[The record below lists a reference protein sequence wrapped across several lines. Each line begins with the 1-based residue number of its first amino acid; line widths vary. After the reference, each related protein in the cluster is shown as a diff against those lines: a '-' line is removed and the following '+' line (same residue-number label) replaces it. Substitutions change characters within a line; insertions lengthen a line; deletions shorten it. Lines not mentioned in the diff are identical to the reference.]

1 LGNPRALP
9 CDEAAIRSHASS
21 AACAAR
27 KSWILA
33 AAVLGS
39 SIAFV
44 DESIVNV
51 ALPKIEG
58 ELHAT
63 LPAMQWVIN
72 AYTLCMSALLLSG
85 GAAADQLGRRRIFM
99 TGVGIFAAASIGC
112 GLAGNV
118 QALIGARVVQGVGAA
133 LLVPCS
139 LALIGA
145 AFDEKERG
153 AAIGIWS
160 GASAIAAG
168 AAPLVGGWL
177 VDQWSWRAIFLINPV
192 LAVVTLW
199 ITATKVPESR
209 AAESSHGIDWFGSV
223 LVFTG
228 LGALV
233 YGLTASS
240 QRGWGN
246 VAVLASLSAALV
258 LLAGFI
264 ATERYSRAPMMPL
277 ELFRSRTFSGVN
289 ILTLLLYGALG
300 GAFFFVP
307 FLLIQAYGYAA
318 AAAGAAYLP
327 FTVVL
332 GLLSRWSGGLLDRFG
347 ARGPLIIGPTLTA
360 AGFLCV
366 AASRSYWAIL
376 LSMTLL
382 GFGMAVT
389 VAPLTATVLNA
400 VPQHRTGIASGINNA
415 VAAVGGLLLIALL
428 GGVALGVFDRALDR
442 HLASANAT
450 PAVRSA
456 VHSARGGFIVPPL
469 PQSLGA
475 EAPTAR
481 AIVAAS
487 LAETVNLVLRI
498 AAGLALASAVV
509 AALTMPPGK
518 PARQKE

>member
-1 LGNPRALP
+1 MGNPRALP

-39 SIAFV
+39 TIAFV

-85 GAAADQLGRRRIFM
+85 GAAADQFGRRMIFM
-99 TGVGIFAAASIGC
+99 IGVGIFAAASICC

-118 QALIGARVVQGVGAA
+118 QVLISARVVQGMGAA

-177 VDQWSWRAIFLINPV
+177 VDHWSWRAIFLINPV

-199 ITATKVPESR
+199 ITASKVPESR
-209 AAESSHGIDWFGSV
+209 APETVHGIDWFGSV
-223 LVFTG
+223 LVFAG

-240 QRGWGN
+240 QRGWGSRRERSGSATIARRS
-246 VAVLASLSAALV
+246 VMAMGIFCSPPKASSARLSTPIP
-258 LLAGFI
+258 G
-264 ATERYSRAPMMPL
+264 SP
-277 ELFRSRTFSGVN
+277 
-289 ILTLLLYGALG
+289 
-300 GAFFFVP
+300 
-307 FLLIQAYGYAA
+307 
-318 AAAGAAYLP
+318 AGAA
-327 FTVVL
+327 
-332 GLLSRWSGGLLDRFG
+332 
-347 ARGPLIIGPTLTA
+347 
-360 AGFLCV
+360 
-366 AASRSYWAIL
+366 
-376 LSMTLL
+376 
-382 GFGMAVT
+382 
-389 VAPLTATVLNA
+389 
-400 VPQHRTGIASGINNA
+400 
-415 VAAVGGLLLIALL
+415 
-428 GGVALGVFDRALDR
+428 
-442 HLASANAT
+442 
-450 PAVRSA
+450 
-456 VHSARGGFIVPPL
+456 
-469 PQSLGA
+469 
-475 EAPTAR
+475 
-481 AIVAAS
+481 
-487 LAETVNLVLRI
+487 
-498 AAGLALASAVV
+498 
-509 AALTMPPGK
+509 
-518 PARQKE
+518 